1 MKAVILAGGTGT
13 RLWPLSRD
21 LKPKQFHAFSGNK
34 TMLQQTYERLSFLNP
49 RDIFVATNAQYTN
62 IVKRQLKKLPSENL
76 IIEPVARDTGP
87 SICFSAT
94 RLKNL
99 GFKNEVM
106 AIVYADHLIQK
117 SEEFKA
123 TLLAAQAHIKKSNK
137 LGVIAIRA
145 KSPNP
150 HLGYIKI
157 GKLISVKVAPPRR
170 GINCLASQRLGLSD
184 KKFEIYELEK
194 FVEKPSVETAKKF
207 MLSYKYFWNTG
218 LYMWKVGTIL
228 EKFKTH
234 APAIFKTAQNEK
246 TYGQAPK
253 ISIDYAI
260 MEKIAPSSV
269 HVMPADLGWNDIGN
283 WAALYE
289 ELTKKE
295 NENLSVGRHLSI
307 ETKGSVVIGGYGKL
321 IVTHG
326 VKDLIIVDT
335 PEALMIMPRERAADV
350 KHVVEIIKKQKQ
362 GKFL

>member
-13 RLWPLSRD
+13 RLWPLSRG
-21 LKPKQFHAFSGNK
+21 LKPKQFHTFSGNK
-34 TMLQQTYERLSFLNP
+34 TMLQQTYERLSFLHP
-49 RDIFVATNAQYTN
+49 RDIFVATNAQYAD
-62 IVKRQLKKLPSENL
+62 IVKRQLKKLPIENL
-76 IIEPVARDTGP
+76 IVEPAMRDTGP

-106 AIVYADHLIQK
+106 TIVYADHLIQK

-123 TLLAAQAHIKKSNK
+123 TLLAAQSHIGGSNR

-157 GKLISVKVAPPRR
+157 GKLIS
-170 GINCLASQRLGLSD
+170 GSD
-184 KKFEIYELEK
+184 AKFEIYELEK

-218 LYMWKVGTIL
+218 LYMWKIGTIL
-228 EKFKTH
+228 EKFKIH
-234 APAIFKTAQNEK
+234 APEIFKTAQNEG
-246 TYGQAPK
+246 TYADAPK

-260 MEKIAPSSV
+260 MEKIAPKTV

-295 NENLSVGRHLSI
+295 NDNLSVGRHLSI

-326 VKDLIIVDT
+326 VKNLIIIDT
-335 PEALMIMPRERAADV
+335 PEALLIMPRERAADV
-350 KHVVEIIKKQKQ
+350 KRVVETLKKQKQ
-362 GKFL
+362 EKFL

>member
-21 LKPKQFHAFSGNK
+21 LKPKQFHTFTGNK
-34 TMLQQTYERLSFLNP
+34 TMLQQTYERLCFLNP
-49 RDIFVATNAQYTN
+49 RDIFVATNAQYAD
-62 IVKRQLKKLPSENL
+62 IVKRQLKKLPAENL
-76 IIEPVARDTGP
+76 IIEPAMRDTGP
-87 SICFSAT
+87 AICFAAA

-99 GFKNEVM
+99 GFRHEVM

-117 SEEFKA
+117 SEEFKI
-123 TLLAAQAHIKKSNK
+123 TLLVAAAHIKKSNK

-157 GKLISVKVAPPRR
+157 GKLI
-170 GINCLASQRLGLSD
+170 NGLSD
-184 KKFEIYELEK
+184 KKLEIYELEK
-194 FVEKPSVETAKKF
+194 FVEKPSIKTAKKF

-234 APAIFKTAQNEK
+234 APVIFKTAQNEK
-246 TYGQAPK
+246 TYAQSPK

-260 MEKIAPSSV
+260 MEKIAPKNV

-295 NENLSVGRHLSI
+295 NDNLSVGRHLSI

-326 VKDLIIVDT
+326 VKNLIIVDT
-335 PEALMIMPRERAADV
+335 PEALLVMPKEKAQDV
-350 KHVVEIIKKQKQ
+350 KKIIEELKKQKK
-362 GKFL
+362 GKYL

>member
-49 RDIFVATNAQYTN
+49 HDIFVATNAQYAD
-62 IVKRQLKKLPSENL
+62 IVKRQLKKLPAENL

-87 SICFSAT
+87 SICFAAT

-123 TLLAAQAHIKKSNK
+123 TLLAAQTHIKKSNK

-157 GKLISVKVAPPRR
+157 GKLVK
-170 GINCLASQRLGLSD
+170 SSD
-184 KKFEIYELEK
+184 AKFEIYELEK

-228 EKFKTH
+228 EKFKIH
-234 APAIFKTAQNEK
+234 APEIFKTAQNEE
-246 TYGQAPK
+246 TYAESPK

-335 PEALMIMPRERAADV
+335 PEALLIMPRERAADV
-350 KHVVEIIKKQKQ
+350 KNVVEIIKKQKQ

>member
-21 LKPKQFHAFSGNK
+21 IKPKQFHAFSGNK
-34 TMLQQTYERLSFLNP
+34 TMLQQTYERLCFLNP
-49 RDIFVATNAQYTN
+49 RDIFVATNAQYAD
-62 IVKRQLKKLPSENL
+62 IVKRQLKNLPNENL
-76 IIEPVARDTGP
+76 IIEPATRDTGP
-87 SICFSAT
+87 AICFAAT
-94 RLKNL
+94 RFKNL

-106 AIVYADHLIQK
+106 VIVYADHLIQK
-117 SEEFKA
+117 SEEFKK
-123 TLLAAQAHIKKSNK
+123 TLLKAQAHIKKSNR
-137 LGVIAIRA
+137 LGVIAICA

-157 GKLISVKVAPPRR
+157 GKLIS
-170 GINCLASQRLGLSD
+170 GHD

-228 EKFKTH
+228 EKFKIH
-234 APAIFKTAQNEK
+234 APEIFKNAQDEK
-246 TYGQAPK
+246 TYCQAPK

-260 MEKIAPSSV
+260 MEKIAPKTV

-289 ELTKKE
+289 ELTK
-295 NENLSVGRHLSI
+295 NETDNLSVGQHLPI
-307 ETKGSVVIGGYGKL
+307 ETKGSLVIGGYGKL

-326 VKDLIIVDT
+326 VKNLIIVDT
-335 PEALMIMPRERAADV
+335 PEALLIMPRERAADV
-350 KHVVEIIKKQKQ
+350 KKVVETLKKQRQ
-362 GKFL
+362 EKFL

>member
-1 MKAVILAGGTGT
+1 
-13 RLWPLSRD
+13 
-21 LKPKQFHAFSGNK
+21 
-34 TMLQQTYERLSFLNP
+34 MLQQTYERLSFLNP
-49 RDIFVATNAQYTN
+49 QDIFVATNAQYSD
-62 IVKRQLKKLPSENL
+62 IVKRQLKKLPTENL

-94 RLKNL
+94 HLKNL

-117 SEEFKA
+117 SEEFKT

-157 GKLISVKVAPPRR
+157 GKLVS
-170 GINCLASQRLGLSD
+170 GSD

-234 APAIFKTAQNEK
+234 ASAIFKTAQDEK
-246 TYGQAPK
+246 TYVQSPK

-335 PEALMIMPRERAADV
+335 PEALLIMPRERAADV

>member
-157 GKLISVKVAPPRR
+157 GKLISVRLP
-170 GINCLASQRLGLSD
+170 ASG
-184 KKFEIYELEK
+184 
-194 FVEKPSVETAKKF
+194 
-207 MLSYKYFWNTG
+207 
-218 LYMWKVGTIL
+218 
-228 EKFKTH
+228 H
-234 APAIFKTAQNEK
+234 
-246 TYGQAPK
+246 
-253 ISIDYAI
+253 
-260 MEKIAPSSV
+260 
-269 HVMPADLGWNDIGN
+269 
-283 WAALYE
+283 
-289 ELTKKE
+289 
-295 NENLSVGRHLSI
+295 
-307 ETKGSVVIGGYGKL
+307 
-321 IVTHG
+321 
-326 VKDLIIVDT
+326 
-335 PEALMIMPRERAADV
+335 
-350 KHVVEIIKKQKQ
+350 
-362 GKFL
+362 